1 MSKMIIKRNMNGSIT
16 ARNIEGGAEFII
28 CTPLAN
34 DGPYD
39 QL

>member
-1 MSKMIIKRNMNGSIT
+1 MIIKCNMNGSIT
-16 ARNIEGGAEFII
+16 ARNIEGGAESII
-28 CTPLAN
+28 CTPLAK